1 MLDYAND
8 HSSDRLK
15 ESALLRDLK
24 LGVCHI
30 DREQL
35 RRNGLLNPRYPT
47 DIRELSVSVDEA
59 VLASSVP
66 ELFNSS
72 IPSSTTLY
80 KLRCAAV
87 VELAEILDD
96 NSDANSYICEGETL
110 AATYKEEWV
119 VYRSI
124 KDFQAFHKHL
134 KSEVAATEASIS
146 TGSRI
151 VGVAA
156 AAFSTN
162 ASDRRNRKAMI
173 PSLAQASK
181 TGAIA
186 VTQKAIARRGELL
199 GEYINYIL
207 APNHVLNRCTEILLF
222 IGALYPFPSEIQVT
236 KTPFRLAGD
245 PLGRTSFTRTGTLL
259 RISSESPIRR
269 SIGQS
274 LTHANGAGHH
284 DRLSAT
290 GRRNSDVAVFDDSS
304 GMIES
309 ILSKV
314 DAVPL
319 AGTLQC

>member
-1 MLDYAND
+1 MRPTLKILDFAND
-8 HSSDRLK
+8 NSSDRLK

-35 RRNGLLNPRYPT
+35 RRNGLFNPRYPT
-47 DIRELSVSVDEA
+47 EIHELSVSVEEA

-72 IPSSTTLY
+72 IPSTTTLY
-80 KLRCAAV
+80 KLRCVAV
-87 VELAEILDD
+87 VELVEVVDD
-96 NSDANSYICEGETL
+96 ESDANSYFCEGDNL

-124 KDFQAFHKHL
+124 KDFQALHKQL
-134 KSEVAATEASIS
+134 KSEVATTESSIS

-151 VGVAA
+151 VGVAT
-156 AAFSTN
+156 AAFSTA
-162 ASDRRNRKAMI
+162 ASDRRSRKAMI
-173 PSLAQASK
+173 PSLAQANK

-199 GEYINYIL
+199 GEYLDFIL
-207 APNHVLNRCTEILLF
+207 SPNHILNRCTEILLF
-222 IGALYPFPSEIQVT
+222 VGALYPFPSEIQVT
-236 KTPFRLAGD
+236 TTPLRLAGD
-245 PLGRTSFTRTGTLL
+245 PLGRTNFTRSALSS
-259 RISSESPIRR
+259 RIITESPFRR
-269 SIGQS
+269 PGE
-274 LTHANGAGHH
+274 
-284 DRLSAT
+284 RLPVQAT
-290 GRRNSDVAVFDDSS
+290 GVIHQDRAKLAAVDDSS

-309 ILSKV
+309 ILIKV

-319 AGTLQC
+319 AGKLTW